1 MSVYDLNV
9 LEWEIKN
16 VVKLLLMREV
26 VICNNIILW
35 YFVLSYIFILLGE
48 LIEDIVRREVEEESG
63 VKVGCVDYYFS

>member
-26 VICNNIILW
+26 VICNNIIFCII
-35 YFVLSYIFILLGE
+35 YFVRWVNWGYSEKRGGGGEWSESRSCGLL
-48 LIEDIVRREVEEESG
+48 
-63 VKVGCVDYYFS
+63 F